1 MMTQKFSHN
10 LFPAVAALTLIGVS
24 APSVFAQRNRAITL
38 DAGTVIPV
46 KLDGKLSSKDNRK
59 GDTFT
64 AKIKVDGGNDY
75 VGLPDGT
82 TIEGRILSA
91 KQKDGK
97 NAGTLELGF
106 QRLRMPSGQSFPI
119 EGSLIG
125 LDGKSVNK
133 DSNGRI
139 VAKPGTENKRV
150 TYAGY
155 GAGAGVLVG
164 LLSGG
169 KLNLSNLLLGGLLGY
184 AAGSTQ
190 KASDN
195 VRDVELKSGTEM
207 GVRLDK
213 KTTLRYSSE
222 LDAQDYDNTKP
233 HRNSDGTLNRNDDAT
248 RNRNDD
254 ATRNRLDRSRNGR
267 RQNEDQ
273 DPNIDAPQ
281 SRASGDIGVLI
292 GDRDVTFDSTA
303 QPVMTEGKVWV
314 PLIPVLKSAR
324 IKYTTSN
331 NGMTIMAPNSTV
343 KLSVGSRIVMDGNRR
358 TRVDYSPRRM
368 NGTIYVPVR
377 VVELATGY
385 KANWD
390 SASKTLVLDE

>member
-1 MMTQKFSHN
+1 MTQKFSHN

-24 APSVFAQRNRAITL
+24 APSAFAQNNRTITL
-38 DAGTVIPV
+38 DAGTVIPI
-46 KLDGKLSSKDNRK
+46 KLDGKLSSKNNRK

-64 AKIKVDGGNDY
+64 AKIKVDNGNDY

-82 TIEGRILSA
+82 TIEGRVLSA
-91 KQKDGK
+91 RQKDGK
-97 NAGTLELGF
+97 NPGTLELGF

-119 EGSLIG
+119 DGSLIG

-139 VAKPGTENKRV
+139 VAKPGNENKRV

-155 GAGAGVLVG
+155 GAGAGALVG

-169 KLNLSNLLLGGLLGY
+169 KLNLSSVLLGGLLGY

-213 KTTLRYSSE
+213 RTTLRYSSE
-222 LDAQDYDNTKP
+222 LSAQDDTKF
-233 HRNSDGTLNRNDDAT
+233 RRSDGGTPNRNE
-248 RNRNDD
+248 D
-254 ATRNRLDRSRNGR
+254 ATRNRLDRSRDGS

-273 DPNIDAPQ
+273 APNNDAPR

-303 QPVMTEGKVWV
+303 QPIMSEGKVWV
-314 PLIPVLKSAR
+314 PLFPVLKSAR
-324 IKYTTSN
+324 IKYSTSN
-331 NGMTIMAPNSTV
+331 NGITAMAPNSTV
-343 KLSVGSRIVMDGNRR
+343 KINIGSKIVLDGNRR
-358 TRVDYSPRRM
+358 VRVDYAPRRI
-368 NGTIYVPVR
+368 NGTTYVPVR
-377 VVELATGY
+377 VIELATGY

-390 SASKTLVLDE
+390 SASKTLILDN

>member
-1 MMTQKFSHN
+1 MMTQRFSHN
-10 LFPAVAALTLIGVS
+10 LFPAVAALTLIGVGSPS
-24 APSVFAQRNRAITL
+24 AFAQNNRTITL

-64 AKIKVDGGNDY
+64 AKIKIDNGDDY

-82 TIEGRILSA
+82 TIEGRILSVRP
-91 KQKDGK
+91 KEDK
-97 NAGTLELGF
+97 NPGTLELGF

-133 DSNGRI
+133 DRNGRI
-139 VAKPGTENKRV
+139 IAKPGTENKRV

-169 KLNLSNLLLGGLLGY
+169 KLNLSSILLGGLLGY

-190 KASDN
+190 KSSDS
-195 VRDVELKSGTEM
+195 VRDVDLKSGTEM
-207 GVRLDK
+207 GVRLDR
-213 KTTLRYSSE
+213 KTTIRYSSE
-222 LDAQDYDNTKP
+222 LDPQDDTKYR
-233 HRNSDGTLNRNDDAT
+233 RNDDGTLRRNEDGT
-248 RNRNDD
+248 LRRRSDD
-254 ATRNRLDRSRNGR
+254 ATRNRLDRNRDGR

-273 DPNIDAPQ
+273 DPNMNAPR
-281 SRASGDIGVLI
+281 SRTSGEIGVLI

-303 QPVMTEGKVWV
+303 QPVMIEGKVWV
-314 PLIPVLKSAR
+314 PLLPVLKTAR
-324 IKYTTSN
+324 IKYTTSSS
-331 NGMTIMAPNSTV
+331 GITAMAPNNTV
-343 KLSVGSRIVMDGNRR
+343 KINVGSRIIMDGDRR
-358 TRVDYSPRRM
+358 VRTDYAPRRM
-368 NGTIYVPVR
+368 NGTTYVPVQ

-390 SASKTLVLDE
+390 SASKTLLLEE